1 MESNGFVT
9 LALHSPVYGVAI
21 VSLLKAHGINV
32 RMENYAIGPNHDV
45 PVGIRI
51 LVPESEVVE
60 AMKVAESGPAPAD
73 ASLERMAGR
82 GGILLIPVDLSDY
95 SMLAVKAGFEFARR
109 LSMHP
114 LILHT
119 FATPLISSP
128 VGLTDTFTDDVA
140 DQSLGLK
147 IRSLADNKMNAFAA
161 EIRRRQKGGELI
173 HIRFSTQVSQ
183 GLPEEVIAEFCKINP
198 PGLIVMATRGRRRR
212 EAELIGSV
220 TAEVIDTCRVP
231 VFTVPEN
238 IRFVGVENIQRLI
251 FFCNLDRSD
260 MLSID
265 ALMSMFD
272 CPVVNITLIPVEYGS
287 ARSAEKKLSE
297 FVETLRG
304 KYPLASFDYALI
316 GRDDFRRSLEDEV
329 ESRRIQLLIV
339 PNKKTNIFSRLFRP
353 GMAHRILFDRDMPML
368 ALPV

>member
-1 MESNGFVT
+1 MDSKGFVT
-9 LALHSPVYGVAI
+9 IAIHSPVYGAAI
-21 VSLLKAHGINV
+21 VSLLKAHGISV
-32 RMENYAIGPNHDV
+32 RMENYTVGPNGDL
-45 PVGIRI
+45 PVGLRI
-51 LVPESEVVE
+51 MVPEADVLQAV
-60 AMKVAESGPAPAD
+60 KVAESGPAPAD
-73 ASLERMAGR
+73 ATLRRMAGK
-82 GGILLIPVDLSDY
+82 GGILLIPIDFSDY

-114 LILHT
+114 LILHC
-119 FATPLISSP
+119 FASPVISAP
-128 VGLTDTFTDDVA
+128 VGLDSFSEDA
-140 DQSLGLK
+140 PDQAVGLK
-147 IRSLADNKMNAFAA
+147 MRSGAEASMNRFIA
-161 EIRRRQKGGELI
+161 EVQRRQLQHDLI
-173 HIRFSTQVSQ
+173 DIPFSSQVSQ
-183 GLPEEVIAEFCKINP
+183 GLPEEVIAEFCKVNP

-272 CPVVNITLIPVEYGS
+272 CPVVGVTLIPADYGS
-287 ARSAEKKLSE
+287 ASSAEKKLAELVGNLS
-297 FVETLRG
+297 R
-304 KYPLASFDYALI
+304 KYPLATFDYALLKKEN
-316 GRDDFRRSLEDEV
+316 FRTTLEDEV
-329 ESRRIQLLIV
+329 ERRGIQLLIV
-339 PNKKTNIFSRLFRP
+339 PNKKTNIFSRLFKP
-353 GMAHRILFDRDMPML
+353 GMAHRILFDRDIPML